1 MSFLKIQNL
10 SVDYKLR
17 KETVHAAKDINIE
30 IKRGEIVGLVGES
43 GSGKSTV
50 ANAIIDLIDEPGK
63 VSEGSIYLS
72 DINIHENK
80 KNILSL
86 RGKKIGFIFQDP
98 QTSLNPIL
106 TIGQQLIETIQ
117 THLSLS
123 NSEAKEKSINLLK
136 EVGIKDAE
144 KRFNDYPHQ
153 FSGGMRQRV
162 VISLSLCCEPE
173 LLIADEPTTA
183 LDVSIQSQIL
193 ELIKKLTKERNLAV
207 ILITHDMGVIAE
219 TTNRVAVMK
228 NGNLVELGTTKQIL
242 TEPKETYTKSLVSSV
257 PPTNKKIS
265 RFKIIEKESNNQENI
280 NLKIL
285 NRWNKREILKK
296 DLVQIKNLS
305 KTFNEGF
312 FTEKSQNNVLAVDTV
327 SFNIQEGK
335 SFGLV
340 GESGSGKTTI
350 AKMIVN
356 LFKPTSGEIYFDDV
370 CINNIKSNKEL
381 LKFRKQIQMIF
392 QDPYSSLN
400 GRLKVKDIIAEP
412 IKLHDAN
419 ISSNELNE
427 YINDLLDSVE
437 LSKSSAE
444 RYPHEFSGGQ
454 RQRISI
460 ARALATKPRLLVC
473 DEPTSALDV
482 SIQAQ
487 ILNLLK
493 DLQEQLNLTI
503 LFISHDLPVV
513 RQMCDDI
520 GVLRN
525 GKLCEVSETEE
536 LFKNPNHEYTKEL
549 LRLMPK
555 IETIY
560 N

>member
-117 THLSLS
+117 THLNLS
-123 NSEAKEKSINLLK
+123 NLEAKEKSINLLK

-265 RFKIIEKESNNQENI
+265 RFKIIEKESNNQEN
-280 NLKIL
+280 
-285 NRWNKREILKK
+285 
-296 DLVQIKNLS
+296 LS
-305 KTFNEGF
+305 
-312 FTEKSQNNVLAVDTV
+312 L
-327 SFNIQEGK
+327 IH
-335 SFGLV
+335 
-340 GESGSGKTTI
+340 I
-350 AKMIVN
+350 
-356 LFKPTSGEIYFDDV
+356 
-370 CINNIKSNKEL
+370 
-381 LKFRKQIQMIF
+381 
-392 QDPYSSLN
+392 
-400 GRLKVKDIIAEP
+400 
-412 IKLHDAN
+412 
-419 ISSNELNE
+419 
-427 YINDLLDSVE
+427 
-437 LSKSSAE
+437 
-444 RYPHEFSGGQ
+444 
-454 RQRISI
+454 
-460 ARALATKPRLLVC
+460 
-473 DEPTSALDV
+473 
-482 SIQAQ
+482 
-487 ILNLLK
+487 
-493 DLQEQLNLTI
+493 
-503 LFISHDLPVV
+503 
-513 RQMCDDI
+513 
-520 GVLRN
+520 
-525 GKLCEVSETEE
+525 
-536 LFKNPNHEYTKEL
+536 
-549 LRLMPK
+549 
-555 IETIY
+555 
-560 N
+560 